1 MLLKSLFTS
10 LFLISYLLSF
20 TTAFSNLPMGT
31 NSSTLQLQ
39 KRQLP
44 TVHCGDKVS
53 LINPRR
59 PTGKILTCT
68 LGFAVKR
75 VRGKGSGRFDHGYLT
90 LGDCVPSRPIVVS
103 GNAYD
108 VMFGPQNLVI
118 GKTYNNQAH
127 LKYDPVKGLDYAI
140 IKITEPKV

>member
-53 LINPRR
+53 LRDARR
-59 PTGKILTCT
+59 PAGKTRTCT
-68 LGFAVKR
+68 LGFAVRRKEAGGGQ
-75 VRGKGSGRFDHGYLT
+75 GKFDHGYLT
-90 LGDCVPSRPIVVS
+90 LGDCVPTRLVGGGGHIH
-103 GNAYD
+103 N
-108 VMFGPQNLVI
+108 VMLSPQNTVI
-118 GKTYNNQAH
+118 GKTYNNQ
-127 LKYDPVKGLDYAI
+127 
-140 IKITEPKV
+140 

>member
-90 LGDCVPSRPIVVS
+90 LGDCVPTRLVGGGGHIH
-103 GNAYD
+103 N
-108 VMFGPQNLVI
+108 VMLSPQNTVI
-118 GKTYNNQAH
+118 GKTYNNQ
-127 LKYDPVKGLDYAI
+127 
-140 IKITEPKV
+140 